1 MKNSSNYFSRIFVLG
16 VFLGK
21 KIPENAGRYTKKIQ
35 KRIICV
41 SFLAMFNSFLDNE
54 HPQITMIDQRQ
65 SEFLLLGFNHLLK
78 FMKAKVMTK
87 KDSDIVMLRKIY

>member
-1 MKNSSNYFSRIFVLG
+1 
-16 VFLGK
+16 
-21 KIPENAGRYTKKIQ
+21 
-35 KRIICV
+35 
-41 SFLAMFNSFLDNE
+41 MFNSFLDNE

-87 KDSDIVMLRKIY
+87 KDSDIVMLRKIYWKFTEILETLK